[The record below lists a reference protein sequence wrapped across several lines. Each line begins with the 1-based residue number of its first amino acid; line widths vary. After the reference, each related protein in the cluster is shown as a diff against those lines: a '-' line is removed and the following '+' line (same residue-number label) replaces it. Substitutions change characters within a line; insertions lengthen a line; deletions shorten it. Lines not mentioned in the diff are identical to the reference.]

1 MDELY
6 YDYSMMNPR
15 RMKRMNKNETEII
28 FLLDRSG
35 SMAGLESD
43 TIGGFNAF
51 LKKQCQLEGETLVT
65 AVQFDD
71 QYEVLWNGMDANNVR
86 LTDKEYY
93 VRGCTALLDAVGKT
107 ILDVGHRL
115 SKCNEDEKPG
125 KVIFVI
131 TTDGMENA
139 SREFT
144 YEKVNE
150 LIKHQQE
157 KYSWEF
163 IFKGANID
171 AAKEASSLGID
182 KDNAYSFDASEKGV
196 EVMYNVIC
204 EAVSEKRM
212 K

>member
-6 YDYSMMNPR
+6 YDYSMMNLR
-15 RMKRMNKNETEII
+15 RMRRMNTNITEII

-51 LKKQCQLEGETLVT
+51 IKKQSQIDGETLVT

-71 QYEVLWNGMDANNVR
+71 QYEVIWNGIDAKNVK

-93 VRGCTALLDAVGKT
+93 VRGSTALLDAVGKT

-115 SKCNEDEKPG
+115 SNSNEDQKPG

-157 KYSWEF
+157 KYNWEF
-163 IFKGANID
+163 IFMGANID

-182 KDNAYSFDASEKGV
+182 MENAYSFEASENGV
-196 EVMYNVIC
+196 VAMYNVIC

>member
-1 MDELY
+1 
-6 YDYSMMNPR
+6 MNR
-15 RMKRMNKNETEII
+15 NLTEII

-51 LKKQCQLEGETLVT
+51 INRQCQLEGETMLT
-65 AVQFDD
+65 AVLFDD
-71 QYEVLWNGMDANNVR
+71 EYEILCNGIDANNAK
-86 LTDKEYY
+86 LTDREYY

-107 ILDVGHRL
+107 ILDVGQRLAKTSEEHR
-115 SKCNEDEKPG
+115 PG

-144 YEKVNE
+144 YEKVKQ

-163 IFKGANID
+163 IFMGANID
-171 AAKEASSLGID
+171 AAKEADSIGID
-182 KDNAYSFDASEKGV
+182 VDNAYNFEATETGV
-196 EVMYNVIC
+196 EKMYNMMC
-204 EAVSEKRM
+204 EAVSEKRL
-212 K
+212 KLY